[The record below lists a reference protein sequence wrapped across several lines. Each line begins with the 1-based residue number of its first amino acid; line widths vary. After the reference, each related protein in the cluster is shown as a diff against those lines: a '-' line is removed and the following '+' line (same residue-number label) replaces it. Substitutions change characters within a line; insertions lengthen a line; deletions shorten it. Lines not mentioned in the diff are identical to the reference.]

1 MTMRDTVRPWPR
13 LLSEGDAADYLSI
26 GSTTLR
32 GLGLKTRSIGRRVLY
47 DIRDLDRWVDR
58 MDDQPVPPEEQKR
71 ESVDEEERFFAKRRA
86 NGRN

>member
-1 MTMRDTVRPWPR
+1 MNRDAVRPWPR

-32 GLGLKTRSIGRRVLY
+32 GLGLKARRVGRRVLY

-58 MDDQPVPPEEQKR
+58 MDEQPIAAADHLR
-71 ESVDEEERFFAKRRA
+71 ESIDEEERFFARRQA